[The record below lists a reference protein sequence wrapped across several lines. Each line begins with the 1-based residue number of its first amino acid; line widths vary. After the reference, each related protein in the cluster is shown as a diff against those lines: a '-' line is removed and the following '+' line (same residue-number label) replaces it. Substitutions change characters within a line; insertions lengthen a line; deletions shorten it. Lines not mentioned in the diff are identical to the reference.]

1 MSYCRGETDNDAN
14 KRKMFLC
21 RFIDHGNGELA
32 LRIQDPFVFDSGR
45 YSCIITTPV
54 GDCTTYCDV
63 EIEETFDNLCDV
75 IPEFTKLPL
84 PAVALHG
91 NSASFCARVTPVD
104 SDVIWSVCGHEIT
117 EDVKDYVVSFNLSIS
132 INKEYLIDTLK
143 TLPSFASI
151 SINFPFR

>member
-1 MSYCRGETDNDAN
+1 MREKTLFPY
-14 KRKMFLC
+14 

-45 YSCIITTPV
+45 YSCTITTTA
-54 GDCTTYCDV
+54 GDCTSYCDV
-63 EIEETFDNLCDV
+63 EVEETFENLCDF

-91 NSASFCARVTPVD
+91 NSTSFCTRVTPVD
-104 SDVIWSVCGHEIT
+104 SIVIWSVCGREIT
-117 EDVKDYVVSFNLSIS
+117 NDVKDYVVSFNLSIS
-132 INKEYLIDTLK
+132 INMENLIDTLEAF
-143 TLPSFASI
+143 PVFASI